1 MQQDADIYHGLGGHY
16 LQSSLRWRTTNKNN
30 NNNQN
35 NISTKQE
42 KKTNK
47 RRRRPQEY
55 YCHLPLHY
63 ISSQLLESD
72 SEPAGLAEPESDNK
86 ESKKKE
92 KGEKNQYL
100 IDGRHLHGMRVCF
113 RELQFF
119 FLQKINPSEM
129 QQNCVSERASERARS
144 SSSGKVISF
153 LRSRNKICATGEEGA
168 AAAARAKPAREWRR
182 SCFAL

>member
-16 LQSSLRWRTTNKNN
+16 LQSSLRSTTTNN

-35 NISTKQE
+35 KISTKQE

-63 ISSQLLESD
+63 ISSHLLESD
-72 SEPAGLAEPESDNK
+72 SEPAGPAEPESDNK

-92 KGEKNQYL
+92 KGAKMSTSSMDAISTECGVVSASSK
-100 IDGRHLHGMRVCF
+100 
-113 RELQFF
+113 FF
-119 FLQKINPSEM
+119 FWQKINPNEM
-129 QQNCVSERASERARS
+129 QQNCVSERASERGLPPRT
-144 SSSGKVISF
+144 K
-153 LRSRNKICATGEEGA
+153 
-168 AAAARAKPAREWRR
+168 
-182 SCFAL
+182 